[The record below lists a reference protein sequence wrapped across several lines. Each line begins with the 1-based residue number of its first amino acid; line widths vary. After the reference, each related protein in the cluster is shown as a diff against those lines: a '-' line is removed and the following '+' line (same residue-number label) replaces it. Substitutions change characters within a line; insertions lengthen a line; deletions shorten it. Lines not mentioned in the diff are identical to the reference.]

1 MFNKSNR
8 ESKEQ
13 LKKLEE
19 TIKEYQD
26 RLADAEETI
35 RQKEKEL
42 ENIKKYQLSP
52 EEIEEKRLAKKLA
65 RSQNRPNDQ
74 AKREIN
80 VSTLVDAQLDAHK
93 RKEHRE
99 MLKTILSDLIMDP
112 LVGYKKDESWFN
124 HLDKV
129 NDEALSF
136 IAMDDE
142 LPMNIRKKAL
152 SSIKDETIKQELDE
166 QYFNRKLSREEIEAN
181 ADEGWYGFVNSK
193 R

>member
-42 ENIKKYQLSP
+42 ENIKKYQLST

-74 AKREIN
+74 AKKEIN

-99 MLKTILSDLIMDP
+99 MLKMILSDLIMDP